1 MIELV
6 QSLRRVCNHLDD
18 VRGIALVG
26 TDGLIVEEIKQDP
39 MVDLAAL
46 AAEMS
51 VLTKSLEDTAE
62 SGSLGR
68 IRDVQ
73 VDASEGIMILAGVG
87 REYFLLLV
95 LRPGGNSGRGRFY
108 MHLEADR
115 LAGEV

>member
-39 MVDLAAL
+39 LLDLAAL
-46 AAEMS
+46 AAEVS
-51 VLTKSLEDTAE
+51 VLLKALEATAE
-62 SGSLGR
+62 AGNLGVLQ
-68 IRDVQ
+68 DVQ
-73 VDASEGIMILAGVG
+73 LEAAEGIVIIGGVG
-87 REYFLLLV
+87 ESYFVLLV
-95 LRPGGNSGRGRFY
+95 LRPGGNAGRGRFY
-108 MHLEADR
+108 VQMEAGR